1 MADGD
6 DANQKRKFFRIE
18 YPKSERPTFCCAGT
32 NYAILDV
39 SEEGIRFELSPM
51 HDLIA
56 GERLVGS
63 IDLFPFNFN
72 IEICGDSLNFR
83 NLRRIKINERWIP
96 PVFEVTYYEPVCR
109 IGVHGEYFTE

>member
-32 NYAILDV
+32 NYAVLDV

-51 HDLIA
+51 HDLVA

-63 IDLFPFNFN
+63 IDF
-72 IEICGDSLNFR
+72 CGRTNVKVKGTVL
-83 NLRRIKINERWIP
+83 
-96 PVFEVTYYEPVCR
+96 R
-109 IGVHGEYFTE
+109 IGNGFVVLSLERHLPLPVIMSEQRYLLQNFHRQSS